1 MSLHGVV
8 KPSTRDTN
16 PGPLAFGEFK
26 ERKKGECPSIE
37 AEAVTFLMLFNFS
50 LDVFFSAVADMS

>member
-1 MSLHGVV
+1 M